1 MNTTA
6 LRSWLDAMIAQL
18 PHGGKTKAAGMLG
31 ISPSGLSKL
40 LSRNGRGFDE
50 KTIRCS
56 NWILTS
62 KAERYSVDQFPIVRE
77 GPPTNGIVVETR
89 RAPDGTEFLVWRKA

>member
-1 MNTTA
+1 MNSEA
-6 LRSWLDAMIAQL
+6 LYLWLSAILAEL
-18 PHGGKTKAAGMLG
+18 PHGGKSKAALMLG

-40 LSRNGRGFDE
+40 LGKSGKGFDE

-62 KAERYSVDQFPIVRE
+62 KAERYSVEQFPIVRE
-77 GPPTNGIVVETR
+77 GAPTNGIVVETR
-89 RAPDGTEFLVWRKA
+89 QAPDGTEFVVWRKA